1 MTPQVIAVVPK
12 ENHQVLLTFD
22 NQEVRVFDMKPY
34 INRSS
39 FFKQLEDEEY
49 FKTVRVSLG
58 SIQWKNGQDLSPYT
72 LYSKSKLLS
81 SLSESA

>member
-1 MTPQVIAVVPK
+1 MNPQVISVEPK
-12 ENHQVLLTFD
+12 AEHKVLLTFD
-22 NQEVRVFDMKPY
+22 NQEVRIFDMSPY
-34 INRSS
+34 IDRSS

-58 SIQWKNGQDLSPYT
+58 SVQWKNGQDLSPHT
-72 LYSKSKLLS
+72 LYSKSKLVS

>member
-1 MTPQVIAVVPK
+1 MNPQVISVEPK
-12 ENHQVLLTFD
+12 AEHKVLLTFD
-22 NQEVRVFDMKPY
+22 NKEVRIFDMSPY
-34 INRSS
+34 IDRSS

-58 SIQWKNGQDLSPYT
+58 SVQWKNGQDLSPHT

>member
-1 MTPQVIAVVPK
+1 MNPQVIGVEPQAEHKVMI
-12 ENHQVLLTFD
+12 TFD
-22 NQEVRVFDMKPY
+22 NKEVRVFDMSPY

-58 SIQWKNGQDLSPYT
+58 SIQWKNGQDLSPHT
-72 LYSKSKLLS
+72 LYSNSILVS

>member
-1 MTPQVIAVVPK
+1 MTPQVIGVEPQAEHK
-12 ENHQVLLTFD
+12 VLLTFD
-22 NQEVRVFDMKPY
+22 NREVRVFDMQPY

-39 FFKQLEDEEY
+39 FFKQLEDKEY

-58 SIQWKNGQDLSPYT
+58 SIQWKNGQDLSPYR
-72 LYSKSKLLS
+72 LYSQSKLIS

>member
-1 MTPQVIAVVPK
+1 MTPQVIAVEPQIDHK
-12 ENHQVLLTFD
+12 VLLTFD
-22 NQEVRVFDMKPY
+22 NKELRVFDMSPY
-34 INRSS
+34 IKRSN

-58 SIQWKNGQDLSPYT
+58 SIQWKHGQDLSPYT
-72 LYSKSKLLS
+72 LYSKSELVS

>member
-1 MTPQVIAVVPK
+1 MTPQVIGVEPQA
-12 ENHQVLLTFD
+12 EHNVLLTFD
-22 NQEVRVFDMKPY
+22 NKEVRVFDMQLY
-34 INRSS
+34 IDRSS

-58 SIQWKNGQDLSPYT
+58 SIQWKNGQDLSPHT
-72 LYSKSKLLS
+72 LYSKSKLIS

>member
-1 MTPQVIAVVPK
+1 MTPQVIGVEPQAEHK
-12 ENHQVLLTFD
+12 VLLTFD
-22 NQEVRVFDMKPY
+22 NREVRIFDMQPY

-58 SIQWKNGQDLSPYT
+58 SIQWKNEQDLSPHT
-72 LYSKSKLLS
+72 LYSKSKLIS

>member
-1 MTPQVIAVVPK
+1 MTPQVIGVEPQAEHK
-12 ENHQVLLTFD
+12 VLLTFD
-22 NQEVRVFDMKPY
+22 NREVRVFDMQPY

-39 FFKQLEDEEY
+39 FFKQLEDKEY

-58 SIQWKNGQDLSPYT
+58 SIQWKNGQDLSPHT
-72 LYSKSKLLS
+72 LYSKSKLIS

>member
-1 MTPQVIAVVPK
+1 MGPQVIAVEPQSDYKLLITFNNK
-12 ENHQVLLTFD
+12 EI
-22 NQEVRVFDMKPY
+22 RVFDMKPY
-34 INRSS
+34 IDRSN

-72 LYSKSKLLS
+72 LYSKSTLVS

>member
-1 MTPQVIAVVPK
+1 MNPQVISVEPQQDYK
-12 ENHQVLLTFD
+12 VLLTFD
-22 NQEVRVFDMKPY
+22 NQEVREFDMKPY

-39 FFKQLEDEEY
+39 FFKQLEDKEY

-72 LYSKSKLLS
+72 LYSKSKLIS
-81 SLSESA
+81 SLSKSA

>member
-58 SIQWKNGQDLSPYT
+58 SIQWKNGQDLSPHT

>member
-1 MTPQVIAVVPK
+1 MTPQVIGVEPQAK
-12 ENHQVLLTFD
+12 HKVLLTFD
-22 NQEVRVFDMKPY
+22 NREVRVFDMQPY
-34 INRSS
+34 INRSN

-72 LYSKSKLLS
+72 LYSKSKLISL
-81 SLSESA
+81 LSESA

>member
-1 MTPQVIAVVPK
+1 MNPQVIGVEPQAEHK
-12 ENHQVLLTFD
+12 VLLTFD
-22 NQEVRVFDMKPY
+22 NKEVKVFDMKPY
-34 INRSS
+34 IERSN

-81 SLSESA
+81 LFSENA

>member
-1 MTPQVIAVVPK
+1 MNPQVIAVEPQSDYKLLITFNNK
-12 ENHQVLLTFD
+12 EI
-22 NQEVRVFDMKPY
+22 RVFDMKPY
-34 INRSS
+34 IDRSN

-49 FKTVRVSLG
+49 FKNVRVSLG

-72 LYSKSKLLS
+72 LYSKSTLVS

>member
-1 MTPQVIAVVPK
+1 MTPQVIAVEPK

-58 SIQWKNGQDLSPYT
+58 SIQWKNGQDLSPHT